1 MATQFG
7 DLTIKEPAAQ
17 NKFNNPGAISTQE
30 DDDEAQSQV
39 MFEENLAELN
49 KISEDTSD
57 NAYMDKVM
65 DGF

>member
-1 MATQFG
+1 
-7 DLTIKEPAAQ
+7 
-17 NKFNNPGAISTQE
+17 
-30 DDDEAQSQV
+30 